1 MNIWIF
7 GLLCAALLIML
18 IFWAWHVYENDKL
31 PPVVILLVVMNDT
44 AIIASVLT
52 YVAMRTFGG

>member
-7 GLLCAALLIML
+7 GLLCAVLLIML
-18 IFWAWHVYENDKL
+18 VFWAWSAYDNDRL
-31 PPVVILLVVMNDT
+31 APVTILLVSMIDT